1 MPETPERVS
10 LTMLYLNFRQE
21 IYIMR
26 IKPIASNMTELLLN
40 DGTQVLFSYETPVA
54 SWKDGQFYKT
64 SHKWSNT
71 TTRHINKWA
80 HCAVSMPQDYF
91 NNLVKGV

>member
-1 MPETPERVS
+1 
-10 LTMLYLNFRQE
+10 
-21 IYIMR
+21 MR
-26 IKPIASNMTELLLN
+26 IKPIASNMTELVLN
-40 DGTQVLFSYETPVA
+40 DGTQVLFSYQTPVA

-71 TTRHINKWA
+71 TTRHINKWT

-91 NNLVKGV
+91 DNLVKGV

>member
-26 IKPIASNMTELLLN
+26 IKPIASNMTELVLN

-54 SWKDGQFYKT
+54 CWKDGQFYKT

-71 TTRHINKWA
+71 TTRHINKWS